1 VTQNITDKFDKK
13 NKPYRAFR
21 MLFRFVSVKLPGTKG
36 VLPYQILVAIFI
48 FLGALQEVDIVWMLA
63 DTFNAL
69 MVIPNLFGLF
79 FLSNQVKAV
88 LEDYDR
94 CKLEGRIFYD
104 YDVK

>member
-1 VTQNITDKFDKK
+1 
-13 NKPYRAFR
+13 
-21 MLFRFVSVKLPGTKG
+21 
-36 VLPYQILVAIFI
+36 
-48 FLGALQEVDIVWMLA
+48 
-63 DTFNAL
+63 

>member
-1 VTQNITDKFDKK
+1 MAICLTFFAFTTIVGWYYFGESNIK
-13 NKPYRAFR
+13 Y
-21 MLFRFVSVKLPGTKG
+21 LFGTKG

-79 FLSNQVKAV
+79 FLSNQVKGI